1 MDRIIRYLPALLV
14 VVACNAV
21 TRCYNF
27 NSTKDIHATVIICD
41 DSCLKKLVKNAKNS
55 QLITIFSSPPVLP
68 GEEFLV
74 QTCGPVVS
82 KEEELQCQTGEINK
96 IFEHTCL
103 CRGEYCNSA
112 AEPNVAFHFVLL
124 VVVVFGLFA

>member
-41 DSCLKKLVKNAKNS
+41 DSCLKKLVKNAKS
-55 QLITIFSSPPVLP
+55 
-68 GEEFLV
+68 EEFLV